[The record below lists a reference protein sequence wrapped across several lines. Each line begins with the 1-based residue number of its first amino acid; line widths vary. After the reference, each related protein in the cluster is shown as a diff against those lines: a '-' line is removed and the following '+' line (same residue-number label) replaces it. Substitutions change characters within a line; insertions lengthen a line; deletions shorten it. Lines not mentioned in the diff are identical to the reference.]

1 MSYAIPAD
9 EPDGVTPAVLS
20 AMVHLA
26 LLAVLIFGLRWQTR
40 HPDAVIAELWSEL
53 PASEP
58 PAPTIEPKPEVK
70 PQLKLESKLERI
82 PATPDIAIEREK
94 KPAKKKEKEEP
105 PLRFDTTQL
114 IRQQLAEEQRALK
127 QTRERQEAL
136 KQFAP
141 AADSSIDAGYADKIR
156 TKIKLNIALPPGIK
170 GNPEAIFDVVQL
182 PTGEVFSAR
191 LRKSSGN
198 KAYDEAVERA
208 ILKSSPLPRPD
219 RPEQFQRNLDLRFR
233 PHERGE

>member
-1 MSYAIPAD
+1 MSYAIPPD

-26 LLAVLIFGLRWQTR
+26 LLAVLVFGLRWQTR
-40 HPDAVIAELWSEL
+40 HPDAVVAELWSEL

-82 PATPDIAIEREK
+82 PAAPDIAIEREK
-94 KPAKKKEKEEP
+94 KLAKKKDEP
-105 PLRFDTTQL
+105 PPRFDMTQT
-114 IRQQLAEEQRALK
+114 IREQLAQEQQALK
-127 QTRERQEAL
+127 RTRERQEAL

-156 TKIKLNIALPPGIK
+156 TRIKLNIVLPPDIK

-182 PTGEVFSAR
+182 STGEVLSAH

-219 RPEQFQRNLDLRFR
+219 RPEQFQRNLDLKFR